1 MRILAV
7 DVGTG
12 TQDILLFDTERDVE
26 NCFRLVM
33 PSPTIR
39 VAELVREAT
48 AAGDDLLLTGV
59 TMGGGPCHWAVND
72 HLAAGHHVFATPYA
86 ARTFNDVLE
95 EVETMGVTIVSE
107 DEAAGLRG
115 VWPIEMRDFHPDS
128 IRAALR
134 AFGVS
139 PDVDAYAVAVFD
151 HGNAPAGYSDR
162 AFRFDYLREHLGA
175 GHGLVGFA
183 FWGDEIPKRFTR
195 LQAVADTVAA
205 MDGDA
210 PLLVM
215 DTGPAAVLGALED
228 PRVAREEPVVI
239 VNIGNF
245 HTLAFHL
252 THDRG
257 DGSSQPDIAGVF
269 EHHTGE
275 LTPARLAT
283 YLCKLAAGEITNE
296 EVFNDKGHG
305 AYVRFRPERAPQ
317 MFAVTGPRRN
327 LIRRTDLPAYL
338 AVPHGDMMLAGCFGL
353 VRALAGKAPEHA
365 AEIEAALAGTKD
377 VSLW

>member
-12 TQDILLFDTERDVE
+12 TQDILLFDTERGVE

-33 PSPTIR
+33 PSPTVH

-48 AAGDDLLLTGV
+48 TAGDDILLTGV

-72 HLAAGHHVFATPYA
+72 HLKAGHRVYATPYA

-95 EVETMGVTIVSE
+95 EVEEMGVTIVSE
-107 DEAAGLRG
+107 DEAAGLVG
-115 VWPIEMRDFHPDS
+115 VRRIEMRDFYLGA
-128 IRAALR
+128 IREALR

-139 PDVDAYAVAVFD
+139 PHVDAYAVAVFD
-151 HGNAPAGYSDR
+151 HGNAPPGYSDR
-162 AFRFDYLREHLGA
+162 AFRFDYLRERLGSER
-175 GHGLVGFA
+175 GLAEFA
-183 FWGDEIPKRFTR
+183 FWADEIPERFTR
-195 LQAVADTVAA
+195 LQAVADSVAGA
-205 MDGDA
+205 DGDA

-228 PRVAREEPVVI
+228 ARVAGEEPVVI

-245 HTLAFHL
+245 HTLAFL
-252 THDRG
+252 LAAG
-257 DGSSQPDIAGVF
+257 DGSDDPESDIAGVF

-275 LTPARLAT
+275 LTPAQLAT
-283 YLCKLAAGEITNE
+283 YLHKLAAGEITNQ
-296 EVFNDKGHG
+296 EVFDDMGHG
-305 AYVRFRPERAPQ
+305 ALVRFRPARAPQ
-317 MFAVTGPRRN
+317 LFAVTGPRRN
-327 LIRRTDLPAYL
+327 MIRGTDLPVYL

-353 VRALAGKAPEHA
+353 VRAYAGKRPEDA
-365 AEIEAALAGTKD
+365 GEIEAALGGTREAR
-377 VSLW
+377 LW

>member
-12 TQDILLFDTERDVE
+12 TQDILLFDTERGVE

-33 PSPTIR
+33 PSPTVH
-39 VAELVREAT
+39 VAGLVRQAT
-48 AAGDDLLLTGV
+48 AAGDDILLTGV

-72 HLAAGHHVFATPYA
+72 HLKAGHRVFATPYA

-95 EVETMGVTIVSE
+95 EVAEMGITVVSE
-107 DEAAGLRG
+107 DEVAGLAG
-115 VWPIEMRDFHPDS
+115 VRHIEMRDFYLDA
-128 IRAALR
+128 IRDALR

-139 PDVDAYAVAVFD
+139 PHVDAYAVAVFD
-151 HGNAPAGYSDR
+151 HGNAPPGYSDR
-162 AFRFDYLREHLGA
+162 AFRFDYLRERLGSER
-175 GHGLVGFA
+175 GLAEFA
-183 FWGDEIPKRFTR
+183 FWADEIPQRFTR
-195 LQAVADTVAA
+195 LQAVADSVASG
-205 MDGDA
+205 DSDA

-228 PRVAREEPVVI
+228 ARVAGEEPVVI

-245 HTLAFHL
+245 HTLAFL
-252 THDRG
+252 LAAAG
-257 DGSSQPDIAGVF
+257 NAELDIAGVF

-275 LTPARLAT
+275 LTPAQLAT
-283 YLCKLAAGEITNE
+283 YLHKLAAGEITNA
-296 EVFNDKGHG
+296 EVFDDMGHG
-305 AYVRFRPERAPQ
+305 ALVRFKPATAPQ
-317 MFAVTGPRRN
+317 LFAVTGPRRN
-327 LIRRTDLPAYL
+327 MIRGTDLPVYL

-353 VRALAGKAPEHA
+353 VRAYAGKRPEDA
-365 AEIEAALAGTKD
+365 EEIEAALGGTRE